1 MNFRFCFTTPLMA
14 IGIGVLVLI
23 ATGCKKT
30 ADTVPPEE
38 EVLVETDVKFTLLSP
53 QETGVGF
60 VNQMHEDFDLNVFN
74 FEYMYNGG
82 GVAAGD
88 VNGDGL
94 PDIYFSSSLFS
105 NRLYLN
111 QGNFKFV
118 DVTAVSGVDAGKGFK
133 TGVTMADINGDGR
146 LDIYSCRTSK
156 TDNGLK
162 NDFLFINMGNRQE
175 NGLSIPV
182 FEDQAK
188 KLGIEDNSN
197 TNHACFFDYDRD
209 GDMDLFLLNHK
220 LGFQTANKVRIQER
234 PDGSK
239 ARFSEP
245 ETPFESNKLY
255 ENVNGVFKEVTK
267 KAGMV
272 SSAYGLS
279 ATAAD
284 INKDGWMDL
293 YVANDYVEPD
303 FIYINNHDGTFTDH
317 YTRMLK
323 HSSQSSMGSDIADF
337 NNDGLVD
344 IIVMDMKPE
353 DPIRYKKLMHNML
366 YDRYNLLV
374 QYGYGRQVGR
384 NVLQLNNGNGTF
396 SEIGQYAGIATTDW
410 SWGSILADFNND
422 GWKDVYIANGYRKDV
437 TDMDYFNFFRDS
449 IQKTGGLTTKRF
461 PDIEQYIANLP
472 EQKIANYLYINNT
485 NLSFSNVSKGAG
497 LDQLSFSNGSAYADL
512 DQDGDLDLIVNN
524 IDQPAFIYRNEVS
537 GKNWLQIDVQDNKG
551 NTEGIGASADIYA
564 GGIHQY
570 AMLITNKG
578 FFSTSEPILH
588 FGLGNSSVIDTI
600 IFTWPDGPKEMMT
613 SVKANQRIIWKR
625 GTGTSYTPKAKKA
638 PAPLFTKSN
647 SLQEWV
653 HQEND
658 FVDLKRERL
667 LPYML
672 SAEGPC
678 LAIGDVNGDKLEDIY
693 TGNGSGFAAA
703 LFIQKPDNSF
713 VAIPS
718 QTFLNDIVYEDCG
731 AQFNDFD
738 GDGDQD
744 LMVISG
750 GNAFNPNALEYLSR
764 YYLNDGKGSF
774 SRVANFPIIRTN
786 AGAILAVDIDQDN
799 DMDVIIGGRST
810 PGSFPVAPKS
820 YLLKNEKG
828 KFVDVTK
835 DFFPALENLGMI
847 TDIEA
852 ADLDG
857 DGRKELIIA
866 GDWMPISIFSFDGKV
881 MTDRTSSY
889 GLEKSSGW
897 WKSVALDDIDG
908 DGDQDI
914 VAGNIGLNN
923 RLHASEKYPLT
934 LIANDFD
941 GNGSLDPLMCYYYQG
956 KLYPY
961 VGKDAIIGQIPKLK
975 KKYVRYGPYSIATIQ
990 DIFTSSELEGS
1001 LNLYAHTLETTLFI
1015 NDQKKFVA
1023 KTIPYQ
1029 AQFNPV
1035 YDVVIKDFDGDGKK
1049 DILMA
1054 GNFLYS
1060 ETETGE
1066 MDAGN
1071 GTLLL
1076 QQADGSF
1083 AYRLNRDHG
1092 FWAQGEVR
1100 ELKLIDLA
1108 DGKQAILTGNNRG
1121 PVEMN
1126 MIVK

>member
-1 MNFRFCFTTPLMA
+1 MNFRFCFTAPLMA
-14 IGIGVLVLI
+14 ICIGVLVLI
-23 ATGCKKT
+23 ASGCKKIAET
-30 ADTVPPEE
+30 AQPEE
-38 EVLVETDVKFTLLSP
+38 EVLVETDAKFTLLQP

-60 VNQMHEDFDLNVFN
+60 VNQMREDFNYNNFV

-94 PDIYFSSSLFS
+94 PDLYFSSSLFS

-111 QGNFKFV
+111 LGNFKFKE
-118 DVTAVSGVDAGKGFK
+118 VTEVAGVGAATGFK

-156 TDNGLK
+156 KDDGLK

-175 NGLSIPV
+175 NGVNIPV
-182 FEDQAK
+182 FEDQGK
-188 KLGIEDNSN
+188 KLGVEDNSN

-220 LGFQTANKVRIQER
+220 LGFAAANKVRVNER
-234 PDGSK
+234 PDGTRVRY
-239 ARFSEP
+239 AEP
-245 ETPFESNKLY
+245 ETPFESDKFY
-255 ENVNGVFKEVTK
+255 ENVKGVFKDVTK

-272 SSAYGLS
+272 SSTFGLS

-284 INKDGWMDL
+284 INMDGWMDL

-303 FIYINNHDGTFTDH
+303 FIYINNRDGTITDH

-323 HSSQSSMGSDIADF
+323 HSSQSSMGSDVADF

-344 IIVMDMKPE
+344 IMVMDMKPE
-353 DPIRYKKLMHNML
+353 DPIRYKKLMHNMV
-366 YDRYNLLV
+366 YDRYNILV
-374 QYGYGRQVGR
+374 EYGYGRQVGR

-410 SWGSILADFNND
+410 SWGSILADFDND

-437 TDMDYFNFFRDS
+437 TDQDYFNFFRDS
-449 IQKTGGLTTKRF
+449 IEKTGGLTTQRF
-461 PDIEQYIANLP
+461 PDLQQFMENLP
-472 EQKIANYLYINNT
+472 EQKLANYLFINDH
-485 NLSFSNVSKGAG
+485 NLSFSNVTKGAG
-497 LDQLSFSNGSAYADL
+497 MDQLSFSNGTAYADL
-512 DQDGDLDLIVNN
+512 DQDGDLDIIVNN
-524 IDQPAFIYRNEVS
+524 IDQPAFIYRNDVS
-537 GKNWLQIDVQDNKG
+537 GKNWLEIDVDESKG
-551 NTEGIGASADIYA
+551 NTLGIGASADIYA

-578 FFSTSEPILH
+578 FFSSSEPVMH
-588 FGLGNSSVIDTI
+588 FGLGSTSLIDTI
-600 IFTWPDGPKEMMT
+600 IFTWPDGPKEIMT
-613 SVKANQRIIWKR
+613 AVKPNQRITWKR
-625 GTGTSYTPKAKKA
+625 GTGASFTPKVKQGPK
-638 PAPLFTKSN
+638 PLFAKSN
-647 SLQEWV
+647 SFTGWI
-653 HQEND
+653 HHENE

-667 LPYML
+667 LPYMM

-678 LAIGDVNGDKLEDIY
+678 LAIGDVNGDKLEDLY
-693 TGNGSGFAAA
+693 AGNGSGFAAT
-703 LFIQKPDNSF
+703 LFVQKPDNSF
-713 VAIPS
+713 VDVPS
-718 QTFLNDIVYEDCG
+718 PTFLNDAVYEDCG
-731 AQFNDFD
+731 AQFDDFD

-744 LMVISG
+744 LIVISG
-750 GNAFNPNALEYLSR
+750 GNSFNPNALEYLTR
-764 YYLNDGKGSF
+764 YYINDGKGSF
-774 SRVANFPIIRTN
+774 SKAANFPIIRTN
-786 AGAILAVDIDQDN
+786 AGAILSIDIDQDN
-799 DMDVIIGGRST
+799 DKDVIIGGRST

-820 YLLKNEKG
+820 YILLNDKG
-828 KFVDVTK
+828 KFTDVTK
-835 DFFPALENLGMI
+835 EFFPALENHGMI
-847 TDIEA
+847 TDIKA

-857 DGRKELIIA
+857 DGRMEVIIA
-866 GDWMPISIFSFDGKV
+866 GEWMPISIFSFDGKKMV
-881 MTDRTSSY
+881 DQTAAY
-889 GLEKSSGW
+889 GLEKTSGW
-897 WKSVALDDIDG
+897 WKCITLDDIDG
-908 DGDQDI
+908 DGDVDL

-923 RLHASEKYPLT
+923 RFHTSEKYPIT
-934 LIANDFD
+934 LIAKDFD

-961 VGKDAIIGQIPKLK
+961 AGKDAIIGQIPKLK
-975 KKYVRYGPYSIATIQ
+975 KKYVRYTPYALATIP
-990 DIFTSSELEGS
+990 DIFSKSELDGS
-1001 LNLYAHTLETTLFI
+1001 LELHANTFQTTLFI

-1023 KTIPYQ
+1023 KEIPYQ
-1029 AQFNPV
+1029 AQFSPV
-1035 YDVVIKDFDGDGKK
+1035 YGVIIKDFDGDGKK

-1060 ETETGE
+1060 DTETGE

-1100 ELKLIDLA
+1100 ELKMIQLA
-1108 DGKQAILTGNNRG
+1108 NGKEAILTGNNRG
-1121 PVEMN
+1121 PIEAN

>member
-1 MNFRFCFTTPLMA
+1 MLGIA
-14 IGIGVLVLI
+14 IGMLVLCTGGCQKSAD
-23 ATGCKKT
+23 ATY
-30 ADTVPPEE
+30 VEE
-38 EVLVETDVKFTLLSP
+38 EVVVETDAKFTLLQP
-53 QETGVGF
+53 EETGVNF
-60 VNQMHEDFDLNVFN
+60 VNQMREDFELNNYN

-94 PDIYFSSSLFS
+94 PDLYFSSSLFS
-105 NRLYLN
+105 NKLFLN

-118 DVTAVSGVDAGKGFK
+118 DVTIPAGVDAAKGFK
-133 TGVTMADINGDGR
+133 TGVSMADINGDGR
-146 LDIYSCRTSK
+146 LDLYSCRTSK

-175 NGLSIPV
+175 NGLNIPV
-182 FEDQAK
+182 FEDQGK
-188 KLGIEDNSN
+188 KLGIADNSN
-197 TNHACFFDYDRD
+197 TNHACFFDFDRD
-209 GDMDLFLLNHK
+209 GDMDLFLVNHK
-220 LGFQTANKVRIQER
+220 LGFQLANKVRIQER
-234 PDGSK
+234 PDGTK
-239 ARFSEP
+239 ARYTEP
-245 ETPFESNKLY
+245 ETPFESNKFY
-255 ENVNGVFKEVTK
+255 ENVKGVFKDITK

-272 SSAYGLS
+272 SSAFGLS

-284 INKDGWMDL
+284 INNDGWMDL
-293 YVANDYVEPD
+293 YVANDYIEPD

-317 YTRMLK
+317 YTSMLK
-323 HSSQSSMGSDIADF
+323 HSCQSSMGSDVADF

-353 DPIRYKKLMHNML
+353 DPIRYKKLLHNML
-366 YDRYNLLV
+366 YDRYNILV

-410 SWGSILADFNND
+410 SWGSIFADFNND
-422 GWKDVYIANGYRKDV
+422 GWKDVYIVNGYRKDV
-437 TDMDYFNFFRDS
+437 TDQDYFNFFRDS
-449 IQKTGGLTTKRF
+449 IERTGGVTSSRF
-461 PDIEQYIANLP
+461 PDLQQYLANLP
-472 EQKIANYLYINNT
+472 EQKLANYLYINDQ
-485 NLSFSNVSKGAG
+485 NLSFNNVTKSAG
-497 LDQLSFSNGSAYADL
+497 MDQLSFSNGTAYADL

-524 IDQPAFIYRNEVS
+524 IDQPAFIYRNEITN
-537 GKNWLQIDVQDNKG
+537 KNWLQIDVQEEKDN
-551 NTEGIGASADIYA
+551 TQGIGASADIYT
-564 GGIHQY
+564 GGVHQY

-588 FGLGNSSVIDTI
+588 FGVGSSTVIDTI
-600 IFTWPDGPKEMMT
+600 IFTWPDGPKEILT
-613 SVKANQRIIWKR
+613 AVKANQRIIWKR
-625 GTGTSYTPKAKKA
+625 GTGTSYTPTLKKA
-638 PAPLFTKSN
+638 PAPLFSKSN
-647 SLQEWV
+647 TFPEWV
-653 HQEND
+653 HRENE

-667 LPYML
+667 MPYML

-678 LAIGDVNGDKLEDIY
+678 LAIGDVNGDKLEDLY
-693 TGNGSGFAAA
+693 AGNGSGFAAA
-703 LFIQKPDNSF
+703 LFVQKPDNSF
-713 VAIPS
+713 VAFPS
-718 QTFLNDIVYEDCG
+718 PAFRTDTTYEDCG
-731 AQFNDFD
+731 AQFDDFD

-744 LMVISG
+744 LIVISG
-750 GNAFNPNALEYLSR
+750 GNAFNLNALEYMSR

-786 AGAILAVDIDQDN
+786 AGAILAVDIDQDD
-799 DMDVIIGGRST
+799 DMDVIIGGRSS

-835 DFFPALENLGMI
+835 DLFPALENLGMI

-857 DGRKELIIA
+857 DGRNELIIA
-866 GDWMPISIFSFDGKV
+866 GDWMPISIFSFEGKK
-881 MTDRTSSY
+881 MTDKTASY

-897 WKSVALDDIDG
+897 WKSITLDDIDG

-923 RLHASEKYPLT
+923 RFQASEEYPLT
-934 LIANDFD
+934 LIAKDFD
-941 GNGSLDPLMCYYYQG
+941 GNGSLDPLMCYYYKG

-961 VGKDAIIGQIPKLK
+961 VGKDAIIGQIPRLK
-975 KKYVRYGPYSIATIQ
+975 KKYVRYAPYAVATIQ
-990 DIFTSSELEGS
+990 DIFTKSELEGS
-1001 LNLYAHTLETTLFI
+1001 LNLYAYTLETTLFI
-1015 NDQKKFVA
+1015 NDQKKFIA
-1023 KTIPYQ
+1023 KPIPYQ
-1029 AQFNPV
+1029 AQFSPV
-1035 YDVVIKDFDGDGKK
+1035 YDAIIKDFDGDGKK

-1054 GNFLYS
+1054 GNFLYA

-1092 FWAQGEVR
+1092 FWAQREAR
-1100 ELKLIDLA
+1100 ELKLIQLA
-1108 DGKQAILTGNNRG
+1108 NGKQAILTGNNMG
-1121 PVEMN
+1121 PIEMN
-1126 MIVK
+1126 LIAK

>member
-1 MNFRFCFTTPLMA
+1 MIFKYLNTAPLMGIF
-14 IGIGVLVLI
+14 IGMLFMET
-23 ATGCKKT
+23 TGCKKSIT
-30 ADTVPPEE
+30 TSQPEE
-38 EVLVETDVKFTLLSP
+38 EVVVQTDAKFTLLQP

-60 VNQMHEDFDLNVFN
+60 VNQMREDFEYNNFN

-94 PDIYFSSSLFS
+94 PDLYFSSSLFS
-105 NRLYLN
+105 NKLYLN
-111 QGNFKFV
+111 QGNFKFI
-118 DVTAVSGVDAGKGFK
+118 DVTAAAGVEAATGFK
-133 TGVTMADINGDGR
+133 TGVAMADINGDGR

-156 TDNGLK
+156 KDNGLK

-175 NGLSIPV
+175 NGVNIPV
-182 FEDQAK
+182 FEDQGK
-188 KLGIEDNSN
+188 KLGVEDNSN

-220 LGFQTANKVRIQER
+220 LGFEAANRVRIQEHT
-234 PDGSK
+234 DGN
-239 ARFSEP
+239 RTRITEP
-245 ETPFESNKLY
+245 ETPFESNKFY
-255 ENVNGVFKEVTK
+255 ENVNGVFKDITK
-267 KAGMV
+267 KTGLV
-272 SSAYGLS
+272 SSTFGLS
-279 ATAAD
+279 ATTAD
-284 INKDGWMDL
+284 INMDGWMDL

-303 FIYINNHDGTFTDH
+303 FIYINNHDGTFTD
-317 YTRMLK
+317 YYSRMLK

-344 IIVMDMKPE
+344 IVVTDMKTE
-353 DPIRYKKLMHNML
+353 DPIRYKKLLHSMV

-374 QYGYGRQVGR
+374 EYGYGRQVGR

-410 SWGSILADFNND
+410 SWGSIMADFDND
-422 GWKDVYIANGYRKDV
+422 GWKDVYITNGYRKDV
-437 TDMDYFNFFRDS
+437 SDLDYFNFFRDS
-449 IQKTGGLTTKRF
+449 IEKTGGLTSQRF
-461 PDIEQYIANLP
+461 PDLQQFMENLP
-472 EQKIANYLYINNT
+472 EQKIANYLFINDH
-485 NLSFSNVSKGAG
+485 NLSFTNATKGAG
-497 LDQLSFSNGSAYADL
+497 MDQLSFSNGTAYADL
-512 DQDGDLDLIVNN
+512 DLDGDLDLIVNN
-524 IDQPAFIYRNEVS
+524 IDEPAFIYRNEAA
-537 GKNWLQIDVQDNKG
+537 GKNWLQIDVQEDKG
-551 NTEGIGASADIYA
+551 NTQGIGSTVDVYA
-564 GGIHQY
+564 GGTHQY
-570 AMLITNKG
+570 AMLITSKG

-588 FGLGNSSVIDTI
+588 FGFGSTAMIDTI
-600 IFTWPDGPKEMMT
+600 IFTWPDGGKEIMT
-613 SVKANQRIIWKR
+613 GVKTNQRIIWKR
-625 GTGTSYTPKAKKA
+625 GSGEKYTMKPKQG
-638 PAPLFTKSN
+638 PTPLFTKSN
-647 SLQEWV
+647 LLKGWI

-667 LPYML
+667 LPYMM

-678 LAIGDVNGDKLEDIY
+678 LAIGDINGDKLEDLY
-693 TGNGSGFAAA
+693 AGNGNGFGGA
-703 LFIQKPDNSF
+703 LFVQKPDNSF
-713 VAIPS
+713 VSMPS
-718 QTFLNDIVYEDCG
+718 PIFVNDAVYEDCG
-731 AQFNDFD
+731 GQFDDFD

-744 LMVISG
+744 LIVISG
-750 GNAFNPNALEYLSR
+750 GNAFNQNALEYMTR

-774 SRVANFPIIRTN
+774 SRAANFPIIRTN

-828 KFVDVTK
+828 KFTDVTK
-835 DFFPALENLGMI
+835 EFFPALENIGMI
-847 TDIEA
+847 TDLDA

-857 DGRKELIIA
+857 DGRKEVIIA
-866 GDWMPISIFSFDGKV
+866 GEWMPISIFSFNGK
-881 MTDRTSSY
+881 MMADKTPDY
-889 GLEKSSGW
+889 GLEKTAGW
-897 WKSVALDDIDG
+897 WKSITIDDIDG

-923 RLHASEKYPLT
+923 RLHASEKYPVT
-934 LIANDFD
+934 VIAKDFD

-975 KKYVRYGPYSIATIQ
+975 KKYVRYTPYASATIQ
-990 DIFTSSELEGS
+990 DIFNSSELDGS
-1001 LNLYAHTLETTLFI
+1001 LQLYAYTFQSTLFI
-1015 NDQKKFVA
+1015 NDQKKFVV
-1023 KTIPYQ
+1023 KPIPYQ
-1029 AQFNPV
+1029 AQFSPV
-1035 YDVVIKDFDGDGKK
+1035 YDVVIRDFDGDGKK

-1054 GNFLYS
+1054 GNFTYS

-1100 ELKLIDLA
+1100 ELKLIHLA
-1108 DGKQAILTGNNRG
+1108 DGKEAILTGNNRG
-1121 PVEMN
+1121 PIEVN

>member
-1 MNFRFCFTTPLMA
+1 MIFRFSKTSLLLGIL
-14 IGIGVLVLI
+14 IGLLLLG
-23 ATGCKKT
+23 TEGCKKS
-30 ADTVPPEE
+30 AESSQPEDVP
-38 EVLVETDVKFTLLSP
+38 EVQTDAKFTLLQP

-60 VNQMHEDFDLNVFN
+60 VNQMREDFEYNNFN

-94 PDIYFSSSLFS
+94 PDLYFSSSLFS
-105 NRLYLN
+105 NKLYLN
-111 QGNFKFV
+111 LGNFKFA
-118 DVTAVSGVDAGKGFK
+118 DVTDIAGVGAATGFK

-175 NGLSIPV
+175 NGMNIPV
-182 FEDQAK
+182 FEDQGK
-188 KLGIEDNSN
+188 KLGVQDNSN

-220 LGFQTANKVRIQER
+220 LGFIAANKVRIQEHT
-234 PDGSK
+234 DG
-239 ARFSEP
+239 ARTRITDP
-245 ETPFESNKLY
+245 ETPFESNKFY
-255 ENVNGVFKEVTK
+255 ENVNGVFKDITK

-272 SSAYGLS
+272 SSTFGLS

-284 INKDGWMDL
+284 INMDGWMDL

-317 YTRMLK
+317 YFQMLK
-323 HSSQSSMGSDIADF
+323 HSCQSSMGSDIADF

-344 IIVMDMKPE
+344 IMVMDMKPE
-353 DPIRYKKLMHNML
+353 DPIRYKKLMNNMV

-396 SEIGQYAGIATTDW
+396 SEIGQYAGIAATDW
-410 SWGSILADFNND
+410 SWGSIMADFNND

-437 TDMDYFNFFRDS
+437 TDQDYFNFFRDS
-449 IQKTGGLTTKRF
+449 IERTGGLTSKRF
-461 PDIEQYIANLP
+461 PDLQQFMANLP
-472 EQKIANYLYINNT
+472 EQKIANYLYINGQ
-485 NLSFSNVSKGAG
+485 NLSFINATKGAG
-497 LDQLSFSNGSAYADL
+497 MDQPSFSNGTAYADL

-524 IDQPAFIYRNEVS
+524 IDQPAFIYRNDLS
-537 GKNWLQIDVQDNKG
+537 GKNWLQISVHEDKG
-551 NTEGIGASADIYA
+551 NTQGIGAAVDVYA

-570 AMLITNKG
+570 GMMITNKG
-578 FFSTSEPILH
+578 FFSSSEPILQ
-588 FGLGNSSVIDTI
+588 FGLGNASIIDTI
-600 IFTWPDGPKEMMT
+600 LFTWPDGSKETMS
-613 SVKANQRIIWKR
+613 SVKINQRIVWKK
-625 GTGTSYTPKAKKA
+625 GAGKKYTPEPKKG
-638 PAPLFTKSN
+638 PTPLFAKSN
-647 SLQEWV
+647 SLPGWI
-653 HQEND
+653 HKENE

-667 LPYML
+667 LPYMM

-678 LAIGDVNGDKLEDIY
+678 IAIGDVNGDKLEDLY
-693 TGNGSGFAAA
+693 AGNGSGFASA
-703 LFIQKPDNSF
+703 LFVQKPDNSF
-713 VAIPS
+713 MAISNP
-718 QTFLNDIVYEDCG
+718 TFLSDTVYEDCG
-731 AQFNDFD
+731 AQFDDFD

-744 LMVISG
+744 LIVISG
-750 GNAFNPNALEYLSR
+750 GNAFNQNALEYMTR
-764 YYLNDGKGSF
+764 YYTNDGKGSF
-774 SRVANFPIIRTN
+774 SRAANFPIIRTN
-786 AGAILAVDIDQDN
+786 AGSILSVDIDQDN
-799 DMDVIIGGRST
+799 DMDIIIGGRST

-828 KFVDVTK
+828 KFVDATK
-835 DFFPALENLGMI
+835 DFFPGLEDLGMI

-857 DGRKELIIA
+857 DGRKEVIIA
-866 GDWMPISIFSFDGKV
+866 GEWMPVSVFSFDGKM
-881 MTDRTSSY
+881 MTDKTSTY
-889 GLEKSSGW
+889 GLEKTAGW
-897 WKSVALDDIDG
+897 WRSIAIDDIDG

-923 RLHASEKYPLT
+923 RFHASEKYPLT

-941 GNGSLDPLMCYYYQG
+941 GNGSLDPLMCYYYQD

-961 VGKDAIIGQIPKLK
+961 VGKDAIIGQIPMLK
-975 KKYVRYGPYSIATIQ
+975 KKYVRYSPYASATIE
-990 DIFTSSELEGS
+990 DIFTNSELKGS
-1001 LNLYAHTLETTLFI
+1001 LNLYAYTLQTTLFI
-1015 NDQKKFVA
+1015 SEQKKFVV
-1023 KTIPYQ
+1023 KPIPYQ
-1029 AQFNPV
+1029 AQFSPV
-1035 YDVVIKDFDGDGKK
+1035 YDVIIRDFDGDGKK

-1054 GNFLYS
+1054 GNFSYS

-1076 QQADGSF
+1076 QQPDGSF

-1100 ELKLIDLA
+1100 ELKLIHLA
-1108 DGKQAILTGNNRG
+1108 NGKQAILTGNNRG
-1121 PVEMN
+1121 PIEVN